1 MSSILKVGEIQD
13 PTNGNTALS
22 IATDGKVTGSVNDSR
37 QCVMGFML
45 TSGVSGGADPITGWT
60 NSATQVS
67 ARGAGEIT
75 RGGSVSHSSGTF
87 TFPFT
92 GLWQVEF
99 YAIQA
104 GDGQDNTLQYDVRS
118 TVDGGS
124 NYTTLTQVKGGV
136 QQSGYKQNMQMKS
149 LFKVADTT
157 QYKIQFRQT
166 SFGGGDQTEAD
177 ANAQLTYCIFT
188 WLGDAD

>member
-1 MSSILKVGEIQD
+1 MTSVLKVDTIQSSGG
-13 PTNGNTALS
+13 TNAVT
-22 IATDGKVTGSVNDSR
+22 IASDGKVTGSVNDSR

-60 NSATQVS
+60 NTATQAS

-92 GLWQVEF
+92 GLWQIEF
-99 YAIQA
+99 YTSLNA
-104 GDGQDNTLQYDVRS
+104 DGQDNTLQYDVRS
-118 TVDGGS
+118 TPDGGTTY
-124 NYTTLTQVKGGV
+124 NTLTQAKAGV
-136 QQSGYKQNMQMKS
+136 QQSGYKQNLQMKT
-149 LFKVADTT
+149 LFKVGDTT
-157 QYKIQFRQT
+157 QDKIQFRQT
-166 SFGGGDQTEAD
+166 SFSGSDQSEAD
-177 ANAQLTYCIFT
+177 ATAMITYCIFT